1 MKISFFIKWLKLK
14 KLEYNTIRNFIYY
27 WLKMK
32 SFWERFSVTK
42 LVLLLLIL
50 ALIFIEIWN
59 VLNWNEIDQL
69 FTNVVIAVVAFY
81 FWQKG
86 IQYEEVDSIVEKSEL
101 PLSDN
106 DEI

>member
-1 MKISFFIKWLKLK
+1 
-14 KLEYNTIRNFIYY
+14 
-27 WLKMK
+27 MK
-32 SFWERFSVTK
+32 SFRERFSVTK
-42 LVLLLLIL
+42 LVLLLIIL

-59 VLNWNEIDQL
+59 VLKGNDIDQL

-101 PLSDN
+101 PLDDN

>member
-1 MKISFFIKWLKLK
+1 
-14 KLEYNTIRNFIYY
+14 
-27 WLKMK
+27 MK

-101 PLSDN
+101 PLSDKN
-106 DEI
+106 GI